1 MLMLMKNKGEDDHS
15 VALYVWKNNESSLV
29 DADIKMY
36 NLSELQISSFQLK
49 LSSSSSSSSRTF
61 SCFAK
66 IKT

>member
-1 MLMLMKNKGEDDHS
+1 MLMLIKNKGEDDHS
-15 VALYVWKNNESSLV
+15 VALYVWKSNESSLV

-49 LSSSSSSSSRTF
+49 LSSSSSSSRTF

>member
-36 NLSELQISSFQLK
+36 NLSELQINSFQLK
-49 LSSSSSSSSRTF
+49 LSPSSSSRTF

>member
-49 LSSSSSSSSRTF
+49 LSPSSSSRAF

>member
-1 MLMLMKNKGEDDHS
+1 MLMLIKNKGENDHS

-49 LSSSSSSSSRTF
+49 LSSSSSSRTF

>member
-1 MLMLMKNKGEDDHS
+1 MLMLIKNKEEDDHS

-49 LSSSSSSSSRTF
+49 LSPSYSSRTF

>member
-1 MLMLMKNKGEDDHS
+1 MLMLIKNKGEDDHS
-15 VALYVWKNNESSLV
+15 VALYVWKNSESSLV

-49 LSSSSSSSSRTF
+49 LSSSSSRTF